1 MTITLDLD
9 VKNEKLLKNIDKA
22 KLSFLVSRVFE
33 EYIEELEDEKLSI
46 EIKKSEELNTLLSK
60 VKM

>member
-9 VKNEKLLKNIDKA
+9 VKNEKLLKDLDKA

-33 EYIEELEDEKLSI
+33 EYFEELEDEKLSKEI
-46 EIKKSEELNTLLSK
+46 EKSKELNFLLSK

>member
-9 VKNEKLLKNIDKA
+9 IKNEKLLKDIDKT

-33 EYIEELEDEKLSI
+33 EYFEELEDENLTNQIGNSKELSD
-46 EIKKSEELNTLLSK
+46 LLSK

>member
-46 EIKKSEELNTLLSK
+46 EIKKSEELGALLSK